1 MPILFFSGVRT
12 KYYAGG
18 GAKTINV
25 VGIFDRRNVLE
36 ISGQNSL
43 RQNEFFWQLC
53 LHTAPVG
60 PPD

>member
-18 GAKTINV
+18 GAKTIDV

-36 ISGQNSL
+36 ISVIVALSFGLS
-43 RQNEFFWQLC
+43 
-53 LHTAPVG
+53 V
-60 PPD
+60 